1 MWKPVKGVGYVVR
14 SFSLRSRSRA
24 LVSSRMLTRTTAS
37 VQLYHCKTRRE
48 IARPVQEM
56 VTEGFFRGQKKFCL
70 AIEPTTLDIDVVV
83 LSFLIMEKRRRERV
97 TAESM
102 KIRHQD
108 EDTTAEG
115 GCEAEMTGSVQ

>member
-1 MWKPVKGVGYVVR
+1 M
-14 SFSLRSRSRA
+14 
-24 LVSSRMLTRTTAS
+24 
-37 VQLYHCKTRRE
+37 QLYHCKTRRE